1 MGKRMRQLIALSV
14 ATLSLLGAQ
23 DVRSQSQGTSIDA
36 NLEEPSGWLRF
47 EVAVFVDSSEA
58 TLNSETWPIAP
69 LMNYDDNRRWL
80 TEFDETSGLLDEYPT
95 AELTVHPNG
104 SITVVE
110 PDPVIVPDDDAKPL
124 LEASAIQA
132 SESIDVEMDDVAAVR
147 DEFGLDQSGTQSR
160 QLTSLS
166 LLQEVLESNN
176 LSAQNE
182 TADPET
188 VSTEAAYFDTAAPA
202 TSDAVPMELLS
213 TPLPNPPLAMDQ
225 LMTSEADDAMASAST
240 DMASGND
247 STLASGEGSAT
258 DFGEDPSA
266 LGQTDTELFDANSP
280 SIDESS
286 SDEIFEL
293 PGFRMGGSLE
303 DDLQSPPIDWLDT
316 LPEVADQANGVD
328 DNDDSSLVKAP
339 PALPTAFEKLSLEM
353 LIQGLESLEKA
364 SSLTPAFSAAWVQ
377 PNDAEPQALIVDS
390 WLGTSVWPELQ
401 GTLRIDIKETP
412 ELSTN
417 LWLNTNGAY
426 MPDNFNASAPP
437 EPDTRLTIIES
448 PVRVSDPPPPD
459 EAVFIEMSTGL
470 SIQADSQPMDEP
482 IAPFD
487 NRPIDWGWRH
497 SIALKESRPLREGY
511 IRYIDHPALQVIGVW
526 REVTWGELYEMG
538 EREKL
543 KREIDTLTR
552 ALTETPESTTA
563 QDIDASLGPEDP

>member
-1 MGKRMRQLIALSV
+1 MRQLIALSV

-36 NLEEPSGWLRF
+36 NLGEPSGWLRF

-69 LMNYDDNRRWL
+69 LLNYDDNRRWL

-95 AELTVHPNG
+95 AELVVHPNG

-110 PDPVIVPDDDAKPL
+110 PEPVV
-124 LEASAIQA
+124 ASAENVESSLEDSPIA
-132 SESIDVEMDDVAAVR
+132 DSELVTVEMDDVAAIR
-147 DEFGLDQSGTQSR
+147 GEFDPDPSGIQSR
-160 QLTSLS
+160 PLTSLS
-166 LLQEVLESNN
+166 LLQEVLESND
-176 LSAQNE
+176 LSAPNE
-182 TADPET
+182 PGNPG
-188 VSTEAAYFDTAAPA
+188 STSIKAASENIEEPPKV
-202 TSDAVPMELLS
+202 DAVPMEILS
-213 TPLPNPPLAMDQ
+213 TPVPNSPVAMDQ
-225 LMTSEADDAMASAST
+225 LMTSEADDPLASASN

-247 STLASGEGSAT
+247 LTMASGEGSAA

-328 DNDDSSLVKAP
+328 DNDDSSLLKAP

-364 SSLTPAFSAAWVQ
+364 SSQTPAFSAAWVQ

-390 WLGTSVWPELQ
+390 WLGTSAWPELQ

-417 LWLNTNGAY
+417 LWLNTNGGY

-437 EPDTRLTIIES
+437 DPGTRLTIIEA
-448 PVRVSDPPPPD
+448 PVQASEPTPPD
-459 EAVFIEMSTGL
+459 EAVFVDMSTGL
-470 SIQADSQPMDEP
+470 SIQADSQATEQA
-482 IAPFD
+482 IAPFE

-552 ALTETPESTTA
+552 ALTAAPENNPAPNGDAEPGSDEPPTT
-563 QDIDASLGPEDP
+563 L

>member
-1 MGKRMRQLIALSV
+1 MRQLIALSV

-23 DVRSQSQGTSIDA
+23 DVRSQSQRTSIDA

-69 LMNYDDNRRWL
+69 LLNYDDNRRWL

-95 AELTVHPNG
+95 AELVIHPNG

-110 PDPVIVPDDDAKPL
+110 PEPVV
-124 LEASAIQA
+124 ASAENAEPSLEDSAIDN
-132 SESIDVEMDDVAAVR
+132 SELVTVEMDDVAAIR
-147 DEFGLDQSGTQSR
+147 GEFDPDPSGIQSR
-160 QLTSLS
+160 PLTSLS
-166 LLQEVLESNN
+166 ILQEVLQSND
-176 LSAQNE
+176 L
-182 TADPET
+182 
-188 VSTEAAYFDTAAPA
+188 AAPNEPA
-202 TSDAVPMELLS
+202 NPGSTSAKAASENIEEPPKVDAVPMELLS
-213 TPLPNPPLAMDQ
+213 TPVPNSPVAMDQ
-225 LMTSEADDAMASAST
+225 LMTSEADDPIASASN

-247 STLASGEGSAT
+247 LTMASGEGSVA
-258 DFGEDPSA
+258 DFGEDPST

-353 LIQGLESLEKA
+353 LTQGLKSLEKA
-364 SSLTPAFSAAWVQ
+364 SSQTPAFSAAWVQ

-390 WLGTSVWPELQ
+390 WLGTSAWPELQ

-417 LWLNTNGAY
+417 LWLNTSGVY

-437 EPDTRLTIIES
+437 EPGTRLTIIEA
-448 PVRVSDPPPPD
+448 PVQASEPTPPD
-459 EAVFIEMSTGL
+459 EAVFVDMSTGL
-470 SIQADSQPMDEP
+470 SIQADSQPAEQA
-482 IAPFD
+482 IAPFE

-552 ALTETPESTTA
+552 ALTTAPDSNTASNGDATPASDEPPTT
-563 QDIDASLGPEDP
+563 L

>member
-1 MGKRMRQLIALSV
+1 MRQLIALSV

-36 NLEEPSGWLRF
+36 NLGEPSGWLRF

-69 LMNYDDNRRWL
+69 LLNYDDNRRWL

-95 AELTVHPNG
+95 AELVVHPNG

-110 PDPVIVPDDDAKPL
+110 PEPVV
-124 LEASAIQA
+124 ASAENVESSLEDSPIA
-132 SESIDVEMDDVAAVR
+132 DSELVTVEMDDVAAIR
-147 DEFGLDQSGTQSR
+147 GEFDPDPSGIQSR
-160 QLTSLS
+160 PLTSLS
-166 LLQEVLESNN
+166 LLQEVLESND
-176 LSAQNE
+176 LSAPNE
-182 TADPET
+182 PANPG
-188 VSTEAAYFDTAAPA
+188 STSIKAASENIEEPPKV
-202 TSDAVPMELLS
+202 DAVPMEILS
-213 TPLPNPPLAMDQ
+213 TPVPNSPVAMDQ
-225 LMTSEADDAMASAST
+225 LMTSEADDPIASASN

-247 STLASGEGSAT
+247 LTMASGEGSAA

-328 DNDDSSLVKAP
+328 DNDDSSLLKAP

-364 SSLTPAFSAAWVQ
+364 SSQTPAFSAAWVQ

-390 WLGTSVWPELQ
+390 WLGTSAWPELQ

-417 LWLNTNGAY
+417 LWLNTNGGY

-437 EPDTRLTIIES
+437 DPGTRLTIIEA
-448 PVRVSDPPPPD
+448 PVQASEPTPPD
-459 EAVFIEMSTGL
+459 EAVFVDMSTGL
-470 SIQADSQPMDEP
+470 SIQADSQATEQA
-482 IAPFD
+482 IAPFE

-552 ALTETPESTTA
+552 ALTAAPENNPAPNGDAEPGSDEPPTT
-563 QDIDASLGPEDP
+563 L

>member
-1 MGKRMRQLIALSV
+1 
-14 ATLSLLGAQ
+14 
-23 DVRSQSQGTSIDA
+23 
-36 NLEEPSGWLRF
+36 
-47 EVAVFVDSSEA
+47 
-58 TLNSETWPIAP
+58 
-69 LMNYDDNRRWL
+69 
-80 TEFDETSGLLDEYPT
+80 
-95 AELTVHPNG
+95 
-104 SITVVE
+104 
-110 PDPVIVPDDDAKPL
+110 
-124 LEASAIQA
+124 
-132 SESIDVEMDDVAAVR
+132 MDDVAAIR
-147 DEFGLDQSGTQSR
+147 GEFELEQAGTQSR
-160 QLTSLS
+160 PLTSLS
-166 LLQEVLESNN
+166 LLQEVLDSND
-176 LSAQNE
+176 LSAPNE
-182 TADPET
+182 PANPGSESPKTASENIEEPPT
-188 VSTEAAYFDTAAPA
+188 VDT
-202 TSDAVPMELLS
+202 VPMELLS
-213 TPLPNPPLAMDQ
+213 TPVPNSSVAMDQ
-225 LMTSEADDAMASAST
+225 LMTSEADDPIASASN

-247 STLASGEGSAT
+247 LTMASGEGSAA

-293 PGFRMGGSLE
+293 PGFRLGGSLE

-364 SSLTPAFSAAWVQ
+364 SSQTPAFSAAWVQ

-390 WLGTSVWPELQ
+390 WLGTSAWPELQ

-426 MPDNFNASAPP
+426 MPENFNASAPP
-437 EPDTRLTIIES
+437 EPGTRLTIIEA
-448 PVRVSDPPPPD
+448 PVQASEPTPPD
-459 EAVFIEMSTGL
+459 EAVFVDMSTGL
-470 SIQADSQPMDEP
+470 SIQADSQATEQA
-482 IAPFD
+482 IAPFE

-552 ALTETPESTTA
+552 ALTAAPENNPAPNGDAEPGSDEPPTTR
-563 QDIDASLGPEDP
+563 

>member
-1 MGKRMRQLIALSV
+1 MRQLIALSV

-23 DVRSQSQGTSIDA
+23 DVRSQSQRTSIDA

-69 LMNYDDNRRWL
+69 LLNYDDNRRWL

-95 AELTVHPNG
+95 AELVIHPNG

-110 PDPVIVPDDDAKPL
+110 PEPVV
-124 LEASAIQA
+124 ASAENAEPSLEDSAIDN
-132 SESIDVEMDDVAAVR
+132 SELVTVEMDDVAAIR
-147 DEFGLDQSGTQSR
+147 GEFDPDPSGIQSR
-160 QLTSLS
+160 PLTSLS
-166 LLQEVLESNN
+166 ILQEVLQSND
-176 LSAQNE
+176 L
-182 TADPET
+182 
-188 VSTEAAYFDTAAPA
+188 AAPNEPA
-202 TSDAVPMELLS
+202 NPGSTSAKAASENIEEPPKVDAVPMELLS
-213 TPLPNPPLAMDQ
+213 TPVPNSPVAMDQ
-225 LMTSEADDAMASAST
+225 LMTSEADDPIASASN

-247 STLASGEGSAT
+247 LTMASGGGSVA

-303 DDLQSPPIDWLDT
+303 DDLRSPPIDWLDT

-353 LIQGLESLEKA
+353 LTQGLESLEKA
-364 SSLTPAFSAAWVQ
+364 SSQTPAFSAAWVQ

-390 WLGTSVWPELQ
+390 WLGTSAWPELQ

-417 LWLNTNGAY
+417 LWLNTSGVY

-437 EPDTRLTIIES
+437 EPGTRLTIIEA
-448 PVRVSDPPPPD
+448 PVQASEPTPPD
-459 EAVFIEMSTGL
+459 EAVFVDMSTGL
-470 SIQADSQPMDEP
+470 SIQADSQPAEQA
-482 IAPFD
+482 IAPFE

-552 ALTETPESTTA
+552 ALTTAPDSNTASNGDATPASDEPPTT
-563 QDIDASLGPEDP
+563 L

>member
-1 MGKRMRQLIALSV
+1 MRQLIALSV
-14 ATLSLLGAQ
+14 ATLALLGAQ
-23 DVRSQSQGTSIDA
+23 NVCSQPQGTSIDA
-36 NLEEPSGWLRF
+36 NLDEPSGWLRF

-69 LMNYDDNRRWL
+69 ALNYDDNRRWL
-80 TEFDETSGLLDEYPT
+80 TEFDETAGLLDEYPT
-95 AELTVHPNG
+95 AALVVHPNG

-110 PDPVIVPDDDAKPL
+110 PEPVTIPAENAEAL
-124 LEASAIQA
+124 LEDSAIDT
-132 SESIDVEMDDVAAVR
+132 SESIDIEMDDVTALR
-147 DEFGLDQSGTQSR
+147 DEFEFEQAGTQSR
-160 QLTSLS
+160 PLTSLG
-166 LLQEVLESNN
+166 LLQEVLESND
-176 LSAQNE
+176 LSAPNE
-182 TADPET
+182 PANPGSASPKTFSEEIEEPPT
-188 VSTEAAYFDTAAPA
+188 V
-202 TSDAVPMELLS
+202 DAVPMELLS
-213 TPLPNPPLAMDQ
+213 TGAPNSPVEMDQ
-225 LMTSEADDAMASAST
+225 LMTGEADNALATASNDMVGDKDLTGAVIKNSQT
-240 DMASGND
+240 DSD
-247 STLASGEGSAT
+247 
-258 DFGEDPSA
+258 EDPIA
-266 LGQTDTELFDANSP
+266 LGQTDTGLLDANSP
-280 SIDESS
+280 SIDESNP
-286 SDEIFEL
+286 DEIFEL

-316 LPEVADQANGVD
+316 LPEVADQANSVD
-328 DNDDSSLVKAP
+328 DNDDNSLVKAP

-364 SSLTPAFSAAWVQ
+364 SSQTPAFSAAWVQ
-377 PNDAEPQALIVDS
+377 PNDAEPQALIVDA
-390 WLGTSVWPELQ
+390 WLGTSAWPELQ

-437 EPDTRLTIIES
+437 EPGTRLTIIEA
-448 PVRVSDPPPPD
+448 PVQASEPAPPD
-459 EAVFIEMSTGL
+459 EAVFIDMSTGL
-470 SIQADSQPMDEP
+470 SKQADALPTDEP
-482 IAPFD
+482 IAAFD

-552 ALTETPESTTA
+552 ALTAAPDSNTASNGDAEPGSDEPSTT
-563 QDIDASLGPEDP
+563 L

>member
-1 MGKRMRQLIALSV
+1 
-14 ATLSLLGAQ
+14 LGAQ

-69 LMNYDDNRRWL
+69 LLNYDDNRRWL

-95 AELTVHPNG
+95 AELVVHPNG

-110 PDPVIVPDDDAKPL
+110 PEPVV
-124 LEASAIQA
+124 ASAENVESSLEDSPIDD
-132 SESIDVEMDDVAAVR
+132 SELVTVEMDDVAAIR
-147 DEFGLDQSGTQSR
+147 GEFDPDPSGIQSR
-160 QLTSLS
+160 PLTSLS
-166 LLQEVLESNN
+166 ILQEVLESND
-176 LSAQNE
+176 LSAPNE
-182 TADPET
+182 PANPG
-188 VSTEAAYFDTAAPA
+188 STSIKAASENIEEPPKV
-202 TSDAVPMELLS
+202 DAVPMEILS
-213 TPLPNPPLAMDQ
+213 TPVPNSPVAMDQ
-225 LMTSEADDAMASAST
+225 LMTSEADDPIASASN

-247 STLASGEGSAT
+247 LTMASGEGSAA

-364 SSLTPAFSAAWVQ
+364 SSQTPAFSAAWVQ

-390 WLGTSVWPELQ
+390 WLGTSAWPELQ

-417 LWLNTNGAY
+417 LWLNTNGGY

-437 EPDTRLTIIES
+437 EPGTRLTIIEA
-448 PVRVSDPPPPD
+448 PVQASEPTPPD
-459 EAVFIEMSTGL
+459 EAVFVDMSTGL
-470 SIQADSQPMDEP
+470 SIQADSQATEQA
-482 IAPFD
+482 IAPFE

-552 ALTETPESTTA
+552 ALTAAPENNPAPNGDVEPGSDEPPTT
-563 QDIDASLGPEDP
+563 L

>member
-1 MGKRMRQLIALSV
+1 MRQLIALSV

-69 LMNYDDNRRWL
+69 LLNYDDNRRWL

-95 AELTVHPNG
+95 AELVVHPNG

-110 PDPVIVPDDDAKPL
+110 PEPVV
-124 LEASAIQA
+124 ASAENVESSLEDSAIDD
-132 SESIDVEMDDVAAVR
+132 SELVTVEMDDVAAIR
-147 DEFGLDQSGTQSR
+147 GEFDPDPSGIQSR
-160 QLTSLS
+160 PLTSLS
-166 LLQEVLESNN
+166 ILQEVLESND
-176 LSAQNE
+176 LSAPNE
-182 TADPET
+182 PANPG
-188 VSTEAAYFDTAAPA
+188 STRPKAASENIEEPPKV
-202 TSDAVPMELLS
+202 DAVPMEILS
-213 TPLPNPPLAMDQ
+213 TPVPNSPVAMDQ
-225 LMTSEADDAMASAST
+225 LMTSEADDPIASASN

-247 STLASGEGSAT
+247 LTMASGEGSAA

-328 DNDDSSLVKAP
+328 DNDDSSLLKAP

-364 SSLTPAFSAAWVQ
+364 SSQTPAFSAAWVQ

-390 WLGTSVWPELQ
+390 WLGTSAWPELQ

-417 LWLNTNGAY
+417 LWLNTNGGY
-426 MPDNFNASAPP
+426 MPDNFVASAPP
-437 EPDTRLTIIES
+437 EPGTRLTIIEA
-448 PVRVSDPPPPD
+448 PVQASEPTPPD
-459 EAVFIEMSTGL
+459 EAVFVDMSTGL
-470 SIQADSQPMDEP
+470 SIQADSQATEQA
-482 IAPFD
+482 IAPFE

-552 ALTETPESTTA
+552 ALTAAPENNPAPNGDAEPGSDEPPTT
-563 QDIDASLGPEDP
+563 L

>member
-1 MGKRMRQLIALSV
+1 MRQLIALSV
-14 ATLSLLGAQ
+14 ATLSLFGAQ

-69 LMNYDDNRRWL
+69 LLNYDDNRRWL

-95 AELTVHPNG
+95 AELVVHPNG

-110 PDPVIVPDDDAKPL
+110 PEPVV
-124 LEASAIQA
+124 ASAENAEPSLEDSAIDN
-132 SESIDVEMDDVAAVR
+132 SELVTVEMDDVAAIR
-147 DEFGLDQSGTQSR
+147 GEFDPDPSGIQSR
-160 QLTSLS
+160 PLTSLS
-166 LLQEVLESNN
+166 ILQEVLQSND
-176 LSAQNE
+176 L
-182 TADPET
+182 
-188 VSTEAAYFDTAAPA
+188 AAPNEPA
-202 TSDAVPMELLS
+202 NPGSPSPKAASENIEEPPKVDAVPMELLS
-213 TPLPNPPLAMDQ
+213 TPVPNSPVAMDQ
-225 LMTSEADDAMASAST
+225 LMTSEADDPIASASN

-247 STLASGEGSAT
+247 LTMASGEGSAA

-353 LIQGLESLEKA
+353 LTQGLESLEKA
-364 SSLTPAFSAAWVQ
+364 SSQTPAFSAAWVQ

-390 WLGTSVWPELQ
+390 WLGTSAWPELQ

-417 LWLNTNGAY
+417 LWLNTSGVY

-437 EPDTRLTIIES
+437 EPGTRLTIIEA
-448 PVRVSDPPPPD
+448 PVQASEPTPPD
-459 EAVFIEMSTGL
+459 EAVFVDMSTGL
-470 SIQADSQPMDEP
+470 SIQADSQPAEQA
-482 IAPFD
+482 IAPFE

-552 ALTETPESTTA
+552 ALTTAPDSNTASNGDATPASDEPPTT
-563 QDIDASLGPEDP
+563 L